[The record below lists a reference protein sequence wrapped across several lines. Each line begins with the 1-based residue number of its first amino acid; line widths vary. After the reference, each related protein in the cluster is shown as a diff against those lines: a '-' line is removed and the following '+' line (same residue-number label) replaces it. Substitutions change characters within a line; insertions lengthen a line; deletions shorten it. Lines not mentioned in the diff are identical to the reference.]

1 MFKTLLIILSIAAIA
16 SLVIYFIYGVSKD
29 VIEYIR
35 EQKEYINSI
44 QVGDV
49 FEINNI
55 STLIDNP
62 FEQDKIFEYT
72 FAQCIITDIKEDN
85 NGIKW
90 VKYKCLKSHA
100 EQSCPLGLFI
110 EDFTRI

>member
-1 MFKTLLIILSIAAIA
+1 MFKTLLIILSISIISA
-16 SLVIYFIYGVSKD
+16 LVIYFIYSVSKD

-35 EQKEYINSI
+35 EQKKYINSI

-49 FEINNI
+49 FEMNDI
-55 STLIDNP
+55 STPIENP

-100 EQSCPLGLFI
+100 EQSYPLGLFI